1 MLRCL
6 ASECKPSEQRS
17 GREPATTI
25 GLAGFGIAEQVG
37 DPLRDAL
44 AGTGSGS
51 TRCLRFAPVM
61 LGRWSK
67 RA

>member
-1 MLRCL
+1 LRPSQQRPNVEL
-6 ASECKPSEQRS
+6 AASTE
-17 GREPATTI
+17 
-25 GLAGFGIAEQVG
+25 LAGFGIAEQVG

-51 TRCLRFAPVM
+51 PRRLRSAPMM